1 MRVRMISPV
10 AALALG
16 AVLTASIVGC
26 AGDDDTGG
34 DTTSPTTIPVGA
46 TKAPSDNGG
55 EATEVKIS
63 MTDNKYTPSAITVSV
78 GTSVKFELKND
89 GAAIHNMHILSEKQE
104 GKDFSSEAIV
114 KPGTESS
121 FTVKFTK
128 TGVYDFQCDYHLP
141 DMAGKITVK

>member
-55 EATEVKIS
+55 EATEVEIS

-114 KPGTESS
+114 KPGAESS